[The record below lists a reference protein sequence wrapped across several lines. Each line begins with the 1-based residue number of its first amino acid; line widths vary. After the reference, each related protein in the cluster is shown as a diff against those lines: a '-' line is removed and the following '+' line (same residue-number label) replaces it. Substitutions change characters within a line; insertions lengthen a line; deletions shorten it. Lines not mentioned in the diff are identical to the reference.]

1 MDTEINQRRA
11 EDLLHSVFGLQ
22 AFRPGQTEIVGRLL
36 DRGNTLVV
44 MPTGA
49 GKSLCYQIPALVFDG
64 LTIVVSPLVALK
76 LDAKCNFPDL
86 TYI

>member
-49 GKSLCYQIPALVFDG
+49 GMSLCYQIPALALEGCAV
-64 LTIVVSPLVALK
+64 VVSPLISLMQDQVLLNGNK
-76 LDAKCNFPDL
+76 L
-86 TYI
+86 